1 VKRSDPP
8 IVGRHLVIVHNV
20 DSGLRNR
27 LAATWKRLRHPHAA
41 PCALCGLTRGV
52 RGTNPTWQAHLDTL
66 SEPVHSQ
73 TRDQFRADHAS
84 SSWRNIGLPVILVQ
98 TGTHIDRVVSAAE
111 IRKSTTVKELIEKLD
126 AGLAAHPA
134 QPKRPGK

>member
-27 LAATWKRLRHPHAA
+27 LTVTWKRLRHPHAP
-41 PCALCGLTRGV
+41 PCPLCGLTRGV
-52 RGTNPTWQAHLDTL
+52 RGVNPKWQAHLDTL
-66 SEPVHSQ
+66 SEPVHTL

-98 TGTHIDRVVSAAE
+98 TGNHIDRVVSAGD
-111 IRKSTTVKELIEKLD
+111 IRKSTTVKELIDKLD

-134 QPKRPGK
+134 QPGRPGT